1 MHPKKT
7 ISKKKH
13 NRKTVQRKSKKQK
26 TTMSQSQN
34 VYVYTHKPQ
43 TQRTQSHVRKNTHN
57 TVSTP
62 IIVPFVQPLPP
73 NHPFNTNVP
82 QNQSGVSPNVTVNPN
97 VSEQINELQKQ
108 MQQININK
116 HTTQKTPIKNLKIK
130 KTKGLTKLELLK
142 RATELGIDHLKSGA
156 TKPEIWEAIS
166 EAESEL
172 KKLDPSSNIIL

>member
-1 MHPKKT
+1 M
-7 ISKKKH
+7 
-13 NRKTVQRKSKKQK
+13 
-26 TTMSQSQN
+26 
-34 VYVYTHKPQ
+34 
-43 TQRTQSHVRKNTHN
+43 RKNTHN

-62 IIVPFVQPLPP
+62 VIVPFVQPLPP

-116 HTTQKTPIKNLKIK
+116 HTTQKTPIKLKFK
-130 KTKGLTKLELLK
+130 QPKGPSRHDLFA
-142 RATELGIDHLKSGA
+142 RATELGITHLKTGA
-156 TKPEIWEAIS
+156 KKAEIQEAIN

-172 KKLDPSSNIIL
+172 KKLDPSSNIIF

>member
-1 MHPKKT
+1 MHPKRT

-26 TTMSQSQN
+26 PTMSQSQN

-62 IIVPFVQPLPP
+62 VIVPFVQPLPP

-116 HTTQKTPIKNLKIK
+116 HTTQKTPIKLKFK
-130 KTKGLTKLELLK
+130 PPRGPSREELFA
-142 RATELGIDHLKSGA
+142 RATELGITHLKTGA
-156 TKPEIWEAIS
+156 KKAEIQEAIN

-172 KKLDPSSNIIL
+172 KKLDPSSKIIF

>member
-1 MHPKKT
+1 M
-7 ISKKKH
+7 
-13 NRKTVQRKSKKQK
+13 
-26 TTMSQSQN
+26 
-34 VYVYTHKPQ
+34 
-43 TQRTQSHVRKNTHN
+43 RKNTHN

-116 HTTQKTPIKNLKIK
+116 HTTQKTPIKLKFK
-130 KTKGLTKLELLK
+130 PPRGPSKPELLAH
-142 RATELGIDHLKSGA
+142 ATELGITHLKTGA
-156 TKPEIWEAIS
+156 KKAEIQEAIS

-172 KKLDPSSNIIL
+172 KKLNPSSNPIL